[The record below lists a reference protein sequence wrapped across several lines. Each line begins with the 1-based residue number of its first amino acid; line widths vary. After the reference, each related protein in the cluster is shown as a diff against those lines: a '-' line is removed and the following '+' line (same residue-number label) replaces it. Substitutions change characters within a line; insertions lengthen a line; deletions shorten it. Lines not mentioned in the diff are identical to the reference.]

1 MSPFRYIA
9 PLTDDQCN
17 NLKTVKNEAQ
27 NERVRKRAHAIL
39 LSEQHR
45 NIDDIADICFVNRD
59 TVGRWL
65 DRWEQDGVFGL
76 WDNKRPGRR
85 PILNDEEQ
93 ELVKKLL
100 DETPNDPKSVLQ
112 SLFDKT
118 GKLISR
124 KTLNRLA
131 KKYRLKWKR
140 IKKSLK
146 SKRDNDEF
154 EKAKADITAFE
165 AQAQAGECD
174 VYYFDGSG
182 FDLTPSVSYAW
193 QPTGTDNT
201 ITVPSARSS
210 RLNVLGFLN
219 SSNND
224 LMPYIFEDSVS
235 SAVICACFDNF
246 LNNQIKSS
254 VEENNKENNKENN
267 IENKNLTK
275 PIIVVIDNA
284 SIHTSAEF
292 TDHIE
297 KWQSKGLF
305 PYFLPS
311 YSPELNKIEILWRKI
326 KYEWLPLS
334 AYDSLQKLNESVEN
348 ILIQYGNRYVIN
360 FV

>member
-1 MSPFRYIA
+1 MSPFRYVA
-9 PLTDDQCN
+9 PLTDEQRHH
-17 NLKTVKNEAQ
+17 LKTVKNEAQ

-59 TVGRWL
+59 TVSRWL
-65 DRWEQDGVFGL
+65 DRWEQDGVLGL
-76 WDNKRPGRR
+76 WDNKRLGRR

-112 SLFDKT
+112 NLFDKT

-140 IKKSLK
+140 IKKSLQ
-146 SKRDNDEF
+146 SKRDNEEF

-165 AQAQAGECD
+165 AQAQADECE

-193 QPTGTDNT
+193 QPTGSNNT

-224 LMPYIFEDSVS
+224 LMPYIFENSVS
-235 SAVICACFDNF
+235 SAVICACFDDF
-246 LNNQIKSS
+246 LNHQIKSS
-254 VEENNKENNKENN
+254 CQENK
-267 IENKNLTK
+267 IENKNLIK

-284 SIHTSAEF
+284 PIHTSAEF
-292 TDHIE
+292 TNHIE

-305 PYFLPS
+305 PYFLPP
-311 YSPELNKIEILWRKI
+311 YSPELNKIEILWRRI

>member
-9 PLTDDQCN
+9 PLTDDQRN
-17 NLKTVKNEAQ
+17 NLKTVKNDAQ
-27 NERVRKRAHAIL
+27 NDRVRKRAHAMEL
-39 LSEQHR
+39 CCQHR

-65 DRWEQDGVFGL
+65 YRWEQDGVFGL

-131 KKYRLKWKR
+131 KKYRLSFQR

-182 FDLTPSVSYAW
+182 FDLTPSVSLAM

-201 ITVPSARSS
+201 ITVPGARRDQSM
-210 RLNVLGFLN
+210 FLV
-219 SSNND
+219 
-224 LMPYIFEDSVS
+224 F
-235 SAVICACFDNF
+235 
-246 LNNQIKSS
+246 
-254 VEENNKENNKENN
+254 
-267 IENKNLTK
+267 
-275 PIIVVIDNA
+275 
-284 SIHTSAEF
+284 
-292 TDHIE
+292 
-297 KWQSKGLF
+297 
-305 PYFLPS
+305 
-311 YSPELNKIEILWRKI
+311 
-326 KYEWLPLS
+326 
-334 AYDSLQKLNESVEN
+334 
-348 ILIQYGNRYVIN
+348 
-360 FV
+360 